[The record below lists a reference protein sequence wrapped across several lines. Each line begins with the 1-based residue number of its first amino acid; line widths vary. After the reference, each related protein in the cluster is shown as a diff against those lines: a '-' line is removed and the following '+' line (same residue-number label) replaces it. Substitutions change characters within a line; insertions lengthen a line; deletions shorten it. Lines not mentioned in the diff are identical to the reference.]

1 MSSII
6 APRLLQASP
15 DRPNGKHKIMA
26 RVSKIGALPPGI
38 RDWLDNALA
47 EGNFSGYQLLSEE
60 LKTRG
65 YDISHAAV
73 HRYGQKLEKRIAA
86 IKSATDAA
94 QMLAKSLPDATDDL
108 SSAVIRMVQ
117 SDMFD
122 LLVSL
127 QESSDEANPA
137 ERLKLLSHA
146 VRAAADATRASVTHR
161 KWQDEAR
168 ARTQA
173 AAASAEKIARKGGL
187 SAESVEQLR
196 REILG
201 IVA

>member
-1 MSSII
+1 
-6 APRLLQASP
+6 
-15 DRPNGKHKIMA
+15 MA

-38 RDWLDNALA
+38 RDWLDSALA
-47 EGNFSGYQLLSEE
+47 EGNFSSYQLLSEE

>member
-1 MSSII
+1 MISL
-6 APRLLQASP
+6 AHP
-15 DRPNGKHKIMA
+15 DGNGIIMA
-26 RVSKIGALPPGI
+26 RLSKIGSLPQEI
-38 RDWLDNALA
+38 RDWLDSALA
-47 EGNFSGYQLLSEE
+47 DGNFSGYQLLSDA
-60 LKTRG
+60 LKERG
-65 YDISHAAV
+65 FDISHAAV

-127 QESSDEANPA
+127 QESGEETNPA
-137 ERLKLLSHA
+137 QRLKLLSHA

-168 ARTQA
+168 SRIEA
-173 AAASAEKIARKGGL
+173 AVVSAEKIAKKGGL
-187 SAESVEQLR
+187 SADAVEQLR

-201 IVA
+201 IAE

>member
-1 MSSII
+1 
-6 APRLLQASP
+6 
-15 DRPNGKHKIMA
+15 MA
-26 RVSKIGALPPGI
+26 RASKIGALPAEVKS
-38 RDWLDNALA
+38 WLDSALA
-47 EGNFSGYQLLSEE
+47 EGNFSGYQQLSEE
-60 LKTRG
+60 LKDRG

-127 QESSDEANPA
+127 QESTDESNPA

-168 ARTQA
+168 SKAEA
-173 AAASAEKIARKGGL
+173 AVQSAEKIAKKGGL
-187 SAESVEQLR
+187 SAEAVEQLR

-201 IVA
+201 IVT

>member
-1 MSSII
+1 
-6 APRLLQASP
+6 
-15 DRPNGKHKIMA
+15 MA
-26 RVSKIGALPPGI
+26 RLSKIGSLPQEI
-38 RDWLDNALA
+38 RDWLDSALA
-47 EGNFSGYQLLSEE
+47 DGNFSGYQLLSDA
-60 LKTRG
+60 LKERG
-65 YDISHAAV
+65 FDISHAAV

-127 QESSDEANPA
+127 QESSEETNPA
-137 ERLKLLSHA
+137 QRLKLLSHA

-161 KWQDEAR
+161 KWQDEVKDKLDVLEKNA
-168 ARTQA
+168 TQGTRKLD
-173 AAASAEKIARKGGL
+173 AETLKAVR
-187 SAESVEQLR
+187 EQLY
-196 REILG
+196 G
-201 IVA
+201 G